1 MKHFDDHR
9 AAQAWY
15 TTDTQGRP
23 NALISYSTTVAE
35 VTADRWLYINGLYSM
50 TTRKHL
56 GWFMRLL
63 GLTYQD
69 AKDLYNRGWK
79 LNLDTGEAL
88 PIAE

>member
-1 MKHFDDHR
+1 MKHFEDHR

-23 NALISYSTTVAE
+23 NALISYNTTVAE
-35 VTADRWLYINGLYSM
+35 ITADRWLYINGLYSM

-69 AKDLYNRGWK
+69 AKALYEKGEK
-79 LNLDTGEAL
+79 MNLTTGQTA
-88 PIAE
+88 PIAD